1 VIFGNVLQTSGDAVY
16 FARHIGLKSG
26 VPKEVPALTVN
37 RLCGSGL
44 QAILLGA
51 QEIQLDQAEFVLAG
65 GAENM
70 SMPPPQIRGARW
82 GLPLGEQK
90 LEDYLWVALVD
101 SYNGLGMA
109 NTAENLGRKYG
120 ITRVAADEFA
130 YRSHMLAAKARE
142 SCRFSEEIVPVTV
155 KTKKGEV
162 AVDKD
167 EHIRADTTLEA
178 LAKLQARFEKNGT
191 VTPGNASGINDGAA
205 AVVVASAE
213 AAQQAGLKPLARIVS
228 GGVCGVDPDI
238 MGIGPA
244 PSSRQALGRAALKI
258 EDMDL
263 VEINEAFA
271 TQYLAV
277 EKDLGLDRSKTN
289 VNGGAIALGH
299 PLGAAGARPGT
310 GLCGWEN
317 TQMAPWANDP
327 VRLRD
332 GCGHVFGQRG
342 WRGGTGRRGSK
353 DDPRIQTIQRELTL
367 EPLPAGTR
375 TADLLVGDA
384 VLPLEFESS
393 AVAGVRAVALDVTTS
408 RHGVA
413 VRAVRIARSAED
425 TAIEL
430 A

>member
-1 VIFGNVLQTSGDAVY
+1 MKEVVIVDGARTAFGTYGGALREVSATDLGVVAAKGAIERSKVDPARIDQVIFGNVLQTSGDAVY
-16 FARHIGLKSG
+16 FARHIGLKAG
-26 VPKEVPALTVN
+26 LRQEVPALTVN

-44 QAILLGA
+44 QAILLAA
-51 QEIQLDQAEFVLAG
+51 QEIQLGQAEFVLAG

-70 SMPPPQIRGARW
+70 SMAPHQIRGARW

-120 ITRVAADEFA
+120 IAREAADELA

-142 SCRFSEEIVPVTV
+142 SCRFGKEIVPVEA
-155 KTKKGEV
+155 KAKKGTV
-162 AVDKD
+162 TVDKD
-167 EHIRADTTLEA
+167 EHIRPETTLEI
-178 LAKLQARFEKNGT
+178 LGRLQARFEKGGT

-205 AVVVASAE
+205 AVIVASAE
-213 AAQQAGLKPLARIVS
+213 AAAREGLTPIARVVS

-244 PSSRQALGRAALKI
+244 PSSRIALGKAGLKV

-277 EKDLGLDRSKTN
+277 EKDLGLDRERTN

-299 PLGAAGARPGT
+299 PLGASGARLALT
-310 GLCGWEN
+310 LAYE
-317 TQMAPWANDP
+317 
-327 VRLRD
+327 LRE
-332 GCGHVFGQRG
+332 
-342 WRGGTGRRGSK
+342 RGGKYGLASLCIGGGQG
-353 DDPRIQTIQRELTL
+353 I
-367 EPLPAGTR
+367 A
-375 TADLLVGDA
+375 A
-384 VLPLEFESS
+384 VFER
-393 AVAGVRAVALDVTTS
+393 V
-408 RHGVA
+408 
-413 VRAVRIARSAED
+413 
-425 TAIEL
+425 
-430 A
+430 

>member
-1 VIFGNVLQTSGDAVY
+1 MKDVVIIDGARTAFGTFGGALRDTSATDLGVIAAKAALERAKVDPKQIDQVIFGNVLQTSGDAVY
-16 FARHIGLKSG
+16 LARHIGLKAG

-51 QEIQLDQAEFVLAG
+51 QEIQLGQADFVLAG
-65 GAENM
+65 GTENM
-70 SMPPPQIRGARW
+70 SMAPHQIRGARW

-109 NTAENLGRKYG
+109 NTAENLGRKYS
-120 ITRVAADEFA
+120 IAREAADEFA

-142 SCRFSEEIVPVTV
+142 DCRFSKEITPVEV
-155 KTKKGEV
+155 KTKKGTIT
-162 AVDKD
+162 VDKD

-178 LAKLQARFEKNGT
+178 LSKLQARFEKGGT
-191 VTPGNASGINDGAA
+191 VTPGNASRINDGAA
-205 AVVVASAE
+205 AVVVASAD
-213 AAQQAGLKPLARIVS
+213 AAAKAGLVPMARIVS

-244 PSSRQALGRAALKI
+244 PSSRQALARAGKKI

-277 EKDLGLDRSKTN
+277 EKDLGLDRDRTN

-299 PLGAAGARPGT
+299 PLGASGARLLLT
-310 GLCGWEN
+310 LAYE
-317 TQMAPWANDP
+317 
-327 VRLRD
+327 LRE
-332 GCGHVFGQRG
+332 
-342 WRGGTGRRGSK
+342 RGGKYGLASLCIGGG
-353 DDPRIQTIQRELTL
+353 Q
-367 EPLPAGTR
+367 G
-375 TADLLVGDA
+375 
-384 VLPLEFESS
+384 
-393 AVAGVRAVALDVTTS
+393 
-408 RHGVA
+408 
-413 VRAVRIARSAED
+413 IA
-425 TAIEL
+425 AIVERVD
-430 A
+430 